1 MKADKSFI
9 KVFFT
14 IALIFSASL
23 FTFAQKNS
31 LPSGLT
37 DKSSVDEIL
46 KWMDETIFPQARIG
60 LESNASGTQQGE
72 IPTSGTRYYEWAFFS
87 KGFKLSNVDG
97 CKITL
102 QNNDFKLLRFETKY
116 PDPSKGSL
124 ANFRKVADNQSKST
138 ADFSMSLQNLKANKS
153 PYRYTKKQETENL
166 LETWR
171 TEFKFKFGISF
182 IPSKIPTQEKIKEIR
197 TNSLTVEVA
206 GAGENGQ
213 NDSMNGDEL
222 TFTFDD
228 KQMSEDFYNA
238 FSRAITLCKDK

>member
-1 MKADKSFI
+1 MKTDKFFSNA
-9 KVFFT
+9 FFT
-14 IALIFSASL
+14 IVLIFITSFSAFS
-23 FTFAQKNS
+23 QKNS

-37 DKSSVDEIL
+37 EKSSVDEIL
-46 KWMDETIFPQARIG
+46 QWIDTAIFPQARIG

-72 IPTSGTRYYEWAFFS
+72 IPTANTAYYEWAFFS

-102 QNNDFKLLRFETKY
+102 KNDDFKLLLFETKY

-124 ANFRKVADNQSKST
+124 SEFRKAADNKPTST
-138 ADFSMSLQNLKANKS
+138 AEFSMSLQNIKANKS
-153 PYRYTKKQETENL
+153 PYRYTKKLETENL
-166 LETWR
+166 LGTWR
-171 TEFKFKFGISF
+171 TEFKLKFGFTF
-182 IPSKIPTQEKIKEIR
+182 IPSKIPTKEKIKEVIANR
-197 TNSLTVEVA
+197 LALEVI
-206 GAGENGQ
+206 GAGENGR

-238 FSRAITLCKDK
+238 LSRAITLCKDK